1 MSKSRPTIVFSVRID
16 EILYQTGELLKGR
29 HPHTLSQSKIYF
41 AGLKSV
47 ITSLVEKGDQIPE
60 DVIGA
65 LVNYRQDE
73 VDALS
78 QEIEDLRDLQK
89 KHVPKAAST
98 FANPAGLKAKPGY
111 RMVMGE
117 DENGRPVVMGEE
129 ADKE

>member
-29 HPHTLSQSKIYF
+29 HPHTLSESKIYF

-60 DVIGA
+60 DVIGPWSI
-65 LVNYRQDE
+65 YRQDE

-78 QEIEDLRDLQK
+78 QEIEEYSGTSKRNTSPRQPPPLQIR
-89 KHVPKAAST
+89 
-98 FANPAGLKAKPGY
+98 PG
-111 RMVMGE
+111 
-117 DENGRPVVMGEE
+117 
-129 ADKE
+129 